1 MTDIAR
7 NLLRKIIKYEV
18 RTLMTDPIKSDYYI
32 GSKEQMEIQNLIAR
46 QFNVEIEDEET
57 ILQFY
62 QRILINK

>member
-18 RTLMTDPIKSDYYI
+18 RTLMTDPIKRDYYI

-46 QFNVEIEDEET
+46 QFNVEIEDKET
-57 ILQFY
+57 ILEFY

>member
-18 RTLMTDPIKSDYYI
+18 RTLMTDPIKRDYYI

>member
-46 QFNVEIEDEET
+46 QFNVEIEDKET
-57 ILQFY
+57 ILEFY